1 MGKKEAGRKHLTEGT
16 RADNLKQ
23 NSNERTS
30 SKDSKAEDKPRD
42 SYRRHPKSSNGE
54 GRSIQRR
61 DDNNSNRNTSDSRKS
76 VAASKKKLETSP
88 NVTIDESF
96 YKQKEDKKRRYR
108 TRKCII
114 VHDPYFDQF
123 DKGKFSKWY
132 DIETMR
138 YDTLLSAASDKSLLT
153 KIQKICPEVVYL
165 HVGDCMRRFAQ
176 DILASTNAK
185 LCISLI
191 IPLSNHVPQ
200 VQSIIRQVNREIADM
215 VSDLRKNT
223 KGEAKI
229 FTQNNDSLR
238 GFIQRSTGQHGIT
251 VSLNERGQRKLWLH
265 LKDALKRIL
274 DDTSRRDSTRGI
286 NNSNSGPQRSQSDH
300 E

>member
-1 MGKKEAGRKHLTEGT
+1 
-16 RADNLKQ
+16 
-23 NSNERTS
+23 
-30 SKDSKAEDKPRD
+30 
-42 SYRRHPKSSNGE
+42 
-54 GRSIQRR
+54 
-61 DDNNSNRNTSDSRKS
+61 
-76 VAASKKKLETSP
+76 
-88 NVTIDESF
+88 
-96 YKQKEDKKRRYR
+96 
-108 TRKCII
+108 
-114 VHDPYFDQF
+114 
-123 DKGKFSKWY
+123 
-132 DIETMR
+132 MR

-165 HVGDCMRRFAQ
+165 HVGQADLLNRTEGNKVVDCMRRFAQ
-176 DILASTNAK
+176 DILALTNAK

-215 VSDLRKNT
+215 VSDIRKNT

-265 LKDALKRIL
+265 LKDALIRTL
-274 DDTSRRDSTRGI
+274 DDPSRRDSARGI
-286 NNSNSGPQRSQSDH
+286 NNSNSGPQRNQNDH